1 VKKTY
6 RVKTF
11 MNGGSQAIRIPA
23 IARFEG
29 DEVELTY
36 DTETELVTL
45 KGINPKSALTKLVE
59 SWQGQPEDSS
69 AEWDELLGLISDL
82 RAREGSKERMARL
95 EELFK

>member
-1 VKKTY
+1 MKKIF

-36 DTETELVTL
+36 DTETESVTL
-45 KGINPKSALTKLVE
+45 KGINPKSALTELVE

>member
-1 VKKTY
+1 MKKTF

-36 DTETELVTL
+36 DTETELVTI
-45 KGINPKSALTKLVE
+45 KDIPPKSALTKLIE
-59 SWQGQPEDSS
+59 SWKDLPYDDDPAIDEWLASIEENRTYET
-69 AEWDELLGLISDL
+69 AEEFLK
-82 RAREGSKERMARL
+82 RMEERFR
-95 EELFK
+95 

>member
-1 VKKTY
+1 MIF

-36 DTETELVTL
+36 DTETELLTL

-69 AEWDELLGLISDL
+69 SEWDELLGLISDL
-82 RAREGSKERMARL
+82 RAREGLKERMARL

>member
-1 VKKTY
+1 MKKTF

-36 DTETELVTL
+36 DTETELVTI
-45 KGINPKSALTKLVE
+45 KDIPPKSALTKLVE
-59 SWQGQPEDSS
+59 SWAELPYNDDPAFDEWLAFIEESRERVS
-69 AEWDELLGLISDL
+69 AKEFIKRLDE
-82 RAREGSKERMARL
+82 RL
-95 EELFK
+95 K

>member
-1 VKKTY
+1 MKKTF

-36 DTETELVTL
+36 DTETESVTL
-45 KGINPKSALTKLVE
+45 KGINPKSALTELVE